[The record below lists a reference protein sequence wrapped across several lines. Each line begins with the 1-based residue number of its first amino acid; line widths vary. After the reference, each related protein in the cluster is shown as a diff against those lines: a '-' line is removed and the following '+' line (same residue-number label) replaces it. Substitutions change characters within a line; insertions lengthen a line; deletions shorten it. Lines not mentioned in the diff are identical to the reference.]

1 MGAGVPRLTSSFT
14 DSVALIA
21 GGTGALGRAV
31 TRAFVAQGATV
42 VVTYRSKA
50 ELAELSGN
58 LTGVEGRLEGRRIDV
73 TDGVALADAIKD
85 ILAQHGRIDILV
97 NTVGGYAGGTPT
109 WQLESVQLEHMLA
122 LNVRATHALLRAVVP
137 VMLKQARGCIVNVA
151 AKAALTHPAGAA
163 AYAASKAAAL
173 TMMGCLAAE
182 LLGTGVRANSILPS
196 TIDTEANRHAM
207 PKADFS
213 KWPKP
218 DDIARVV
225 LFLCSPESQVI
236 HGAEIPVYGDR

>member
-1 MGAGVPRLTSSFT
+1 VIANFT
-14 DSVALIA
+14 GSVALVA

-31 TRAFVAQGATV
+31 SRAFVAQGATV
-42 VVTYRSKA
+42 VATYRSA
-50 ELAELSGN
+50 EEFEQLAASVVGAP
-58 LTGVEGRLEGRRIDV
+58 GRLEGHRVNV
-73 TDGVALADAIKD
+73 TDERELVSLVEDVIAR
-85 ILAQHGRIDILV
+85 HTRIDILV
-97 NTVGGYAGGTPT
+97 DTVGSYAGGAPS
-109 WQLESVQLEHMLA
+109 WELERSVWERMLEVNLH
-122 LNVRATHALLRAVVP
+122 ATRCLVRAVVP

-163 AYAASKAAAL
+163 AYAASKAAVL
-173 TMMGCLAAE
+173 TLMECLADE

-196 TIDTEANRHAM
+196 TIDTEANRRAM

-225 LFLCSPESQVI
+225 LFLCSPDSQVI
-236 HGAEIPVYGDR
+236 HGAAIPVYGDR

>member
-1 MGAGVPRLTSSFT
+1 MTGPFA

-21 GGTGALGRAV
+21 GGTGALGRAI
-31 TRAFVAQGATV
+31 TRAFVAEGATV
-42 VVTYRSKA
+42 VVTYRSKE

-58 LTGVEGRLEGRRIDV
+58 LTGAKGHLEGRHIDV
-73 TDGVALADAIKD
+73 TDGVALADTIKD
-85 ILAQHGRIDILV
+85 ILAQHARIDILV
-97 NTVGGYAGGTPT
+97 NTVGGYTGGTPT
-109 WQLESVQLEHMLA
+109 WQLESAQLERMLE

-196 TIDTEANRHAM
+196 TIDTEANRQAM

>member
-1 MGAGVPRLTSSFT
+1 MTGSFT

-42 VVTYRSKA
+42 VVTYRSKE
-50 ELAELSGN
+50 ELAELSSN
-58 LTGVEGRLEGRRIDV
+58 LSGAKDRLEGRRIDV
-73 TDGVALADAIKD
+73 TDGAALADTIKD
-85 ILAQHGRIDILV
+85 ILAQHKRIDILV
-97 NTVGGYAGGTPT
+97 STVGGYAGGMPT
-109 WQLESVQLEHMLA
+109 WELETALLERMLQ

-173 TMMGCLAAE
+173 TMIGCLAAE

-196 TIDTEANRHAM
+196 TIDTEANRQSM

>member
-1 MGAGVPRLTSSFT
+1 MTASFT

-21 GGTGALGRAV
+21 GGTGALGRAL
-31 TRAFVAQGATV
+31 TGAFVAEGATV
-42 VVTYRSKA
+42 VVTYRSKD

-58 LTGVEGRLEGRRIDV
+58 LTGAKGRLEGRRIDV
-73 TDGVALADAIKD
+73 TDGVALADTIKD
-85 ILAQHGRIDILV
+85 ILAQHARIDILV
-97 NTVGGYAGGTPT
+97 NAVGGYAGGTPT
-109 WQLESVQLEHMLA
+109 WQLESALLERMLE

-137 VMLKQARGCIVNVA
+137 VMLQQARGCIVNVA

-173 TMMGCLAAE
+173 TMMGCLATE

-196 TIDTEANRHAM
+196 TIDTEANRQAM

-218 DDIARVV
+218 VDIARVV